1 LQIGAK
7 MNSNNSNLEYN
18 DPLTDPGKAARVLHD
33 ASAEAGWQ
41 VREVRSIDVVGERP
55 DKRRTLRFRVSA
67 RRAGG
72 PSTESY
78 WYATQY
84 RGGEGERMLP
94 SLRFLKSAA
103 APEIRVPLLVGYSR
117 EMRLLVTTAI
127 DGRPLASVLEDP
139 IESRVA
145 ASLKRLGRSL
155 ASFHSIRTPGPSA
168 RSADRPSFGRWDAS
182 AEIESLDDVERRLL
196 DSSLEPRVADRL
208 AEGVSALRADLAN
221 DAGVARA
228 ASVVHRR
235 LHPGHVFYGSDG
247 IGLADLDDASF
258 GEPEHD
264 LGVLIAHMILSDLKR
279 GVPVRLAPARAD
291 ALRAGYL
298 GGGVLRPN
306 RLAAYTSSALLRL
319 ATTERARNG
328 GVGAPDWSRLTG
340 VLIDEALPEAV
351 RV

>member
-1 LQIGAK
+1 
-7 MNSNNSNLEYN
+7 MNSNESNFDRN
-18 DPLTDPGKAARVLHD
+18 DPLTDPGRAARVLQEIG
-33 ASAEAGWQ
+33 AEAGWQ
-41 VREVRSIDVVGERP
+41 VRDVRSIDVVGERP
-55 DKRRTLRFRVSA
+55 DKRRTLRFRVAA

-72 PSTESY
+72 NPTESY

-84 RGGEGERMLP
+84 RGGEGELMLP
-94 SLRFLKSAA
+94 TLRFLRSAA

-155 ASFHSIRTPGPSA
+155 ASFHAIRTPGPSA
-168 RSADRPSFGRWDAS
+168 RSADRPTFGMWDAA
-182 AEIESLDDVERRLL
+182 AEMESLDDVEQRLL
-196 DSSLEPRVADRL
+196 DSGLEPRVADRL
-208 AEGVSALRADLAN
+208 TEGVASLRSDLAH
-221 DAGVARA
+221 DAAVARA
-228 ASVVHRR
+228 VSVVHRR
-235 LHPGHVFYGSDG
+235 LHPGHVLYGSDG
-247 IGLADLDDASF
+247 IGLVDLDDASF

-279 GVPVRLAPARAD
+279 GVPVRLAPSRAD

-298 GGGVLRPN
+298 GGGILRPN

-319 ATTERARNG
+319 ATTERSRNG
-328 GVGAPDWSRLTG
+328 GVGAPDWSRLTS
-340 VLIDEALPEAV
+340 VLVEEALPEGL

>member
-1 LQIGAK
+1 
-7 MNSNNSNLEYN
+7 MNSNNSNGEYH
-18 DPLTDPGKAARVLHD
+18 DPLTDPDRAARLLD
-33 ASAEAGWQ
+33 DIGTEAGWQ
-41 VREVRSIDVVGERP
+41 VRDVRSVDVVGERP
-55 DKRRTLRFRVSA
+55 DKRRTLRFRVTA

-72 PSTESY
+72 NPAESY

-94 SLRFLKSAA
+94 SLRFLRSAA
-103 APEIRVPLLVGYSR
+103 APEIRVPHLIGYSR

-127 DGRPLASVLEDP
+127 DGRPLGSVLEDP

-155 ASFHSIRTPGPSA
+155 SSFHAIRTPGPSA
-168 RSADRPSFGRWDAS
+168 RSADRPTFGLWDAA
-182 AEIESLDDVERRLL
+182 AEMESLDDVERTLL
-196 DSSLEPRVADRL
+196 DSGLEPRVADRL
-208 AEGVSALRADLAN
+208 TEGVAALRSDLAH

-235 LHPGHVFYGSDG
+235 LHPGHILYGSDG
-247 IGLADLDDASF
+247 IGLVDLDDASF

-264 LGVLIAHMILSDLKR
+264 LGVLIAHMVLSDLKR
-279 GVPVRLAPARAD
+279 GLSVRLAPARAD
-291 ALRAGYL
+291 ALRSGYL

-319 ATTERARNG
+319 ATTERAKNG
-328 GVGAPDWSRLTG
+328 GVGAPDWTRLTS
-340 VLIDEALPEAV
+340 VLIDEAMPEGV

>member
-1 LQIGAK
+1 
-7 MNSNNSNLEYN
+7 MNSNDSNFN
-18 DPLTDPGKAARVLHD
+18 DPLTDPGRAARVLND
-33 ASAEAGWQ
+33 VATEAGWQ
-41 VREVRSIDVVGERP
+41 VRDVRSVDVVGERP
-55 DKRRTLRFRVSA
+55 DKRRTLRFRVTA
-67 RRAGG
+67 QRAGG
-72 PSTESY
+72 TPTESY

-94 SLRFLKSAA
+94 SLRFLRSAA
-103 APEIRVPLLVGYSR
+103 APEIRVPHLVGYSR

-155 ASFHSIRTPGPSA
+155 ASFHAIRTPGPSA
-168 RSADRPSFGRWDAS
+168 RSADRPSFGRWDAA
-182 AEIESLDDVERRLL
+182 AEMESLDDVERKLL
-196 DSSLEPRVADRL
+196 DSGLEPGIADRL
-208 AEGVSALRADLAN
+208 TEGVAALRSDLAH

-228 ASVVHRR
+228 ASVVHTR
-235 LHPGHVFYGSDG
+235 LHPGHIFFGSDG
-247 IGLADLDDASF
+247 IGLVDLDDASF

-279 GVPVRLAPARAD
+279 GVSVRLAPARAD
-291 ALRAGYL
+291 ALRGGYL

-319 ATTERARNG
+319 ATTERAKNG
-328 GVGAPDWSRLTG
+328 GVGAPDWSRLTS
-340 VLIDEALPEAV
+340 VLVDEALPEGV